1 MDGIPRG
8 SMSGRGLGVA
18 ILALAF
24 VQLAVGCWMAF
35 ATRSFGR
42 AVAPFHGSN
51 VHDLRDF
58 ATFYLALGL
67 ALLIAA
73 VRPSWRVQVLAL
85 ATLEYA
91 FHVVNHAIDVGH
103 SDPGWV
109 GPAELAAIAAAT
121 ALFGWLARAAAVDK
135 GRG

>member
-1 MDGIPRG
+1 
-8 SMSGRGLGVA
+8 MSERALRTS

-42 AVAPFHGSN
+42 TVAPFHGSN

-58 ATFYLALGL
+58 ATFYLALGV
-67 ALLIAA
+67 ALLVAGA
-73 VRPSWRVQVLAL
+73 RRTWRVPVLAL

-91 FHVVNHAIDVGH
+91 FHAVNHAIDVGH
-103 SDPGWV
+103 SDPAWV
-109 GPAELAAIAAAT
+109 GPAELVAIAAAT
-121 ALFGWLARAAAVDK
+121 AVFGWLARAAALDQ